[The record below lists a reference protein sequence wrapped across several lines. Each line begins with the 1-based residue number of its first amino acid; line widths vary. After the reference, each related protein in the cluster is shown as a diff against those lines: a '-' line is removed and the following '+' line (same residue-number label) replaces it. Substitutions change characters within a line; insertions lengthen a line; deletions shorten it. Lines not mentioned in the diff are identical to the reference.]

1 MNEEIVKTRLK
12 RRKVKRMVNE
22 GLASKVSG
30 MDKTADIAKF
40 IGVLMMSRTYAHLAH
55 LKTGSYAA
63 HKALNDLYD
72 GLVDLLDSFA
82 EAAQGEFGKLDI
94 PYINIMGSVDAPSK
108 AVASHLKTLE
118 KLGEGCSQG
127 YLKNI
132 VDEVGA
138 LYRSTLYKLN
148 ELK

>member
-1 MNEEIVKTRLK
+1 MNEEIVKIKLK

-22 GLASKVSG
+22 GLAGKVSG
-30 MDKTADIAKF
+30 MDKTGDVAKF

-55 LKTGSYAA
+55 LKTGSYSA

-72 GLVDLLDSFA
+72 GLIDKLDSFA

-94 PYINIMGSVDAPSK
+94 PYINIMGSVDTPSK
-108 AVASHLKTLE
+108 AIASHLKTLE
-118 KLGEGCSQG
+118 KLSESCSQG
-127 YLKNI
+127 YLKAI
-132 VDEVGA
+132 VDEVIV
-138 LYRSTLYKLN
+138 LYKSTLYKLN

>member
-1 MNEEIVKTRLK
+1 MNEEIVKTKLK
-12 RRKVKRMVNE
+12 RKKVKRMVNE
-22 GLASKVSG
+22 GLAGKVSG
-30 MDKTADIAKF
+30 MDKTGDVAKF

-55 LKTGSYAA
+55 LKTGSYAQ

-72 GLVDLLDSFA
+72 GLIDKLDSFA

-94 PYINIMGSVDAPSK
+94 PYINIMGSVDTPSK
-108 AVASHLKTLE
+108 AIASHLKTLE

-127 YLKNI
+127 YLKGI
-132 VDEVGA
+132 FDEVVA

>member
-1 MNEEIVKTRLK
+1 
-12 RRKVKRMVNE
+12 MVNE
-22 GLASKVSG
+22 GLAGKVSG

-55 LKTGSYAA
+55 LKTGSYSA

-72 GLVDLLDSFA
+72 GLADLLDSFA

-94 PYINIMGSVDAPSK
+94 PYVNMMGSVDNPSK
-108 AVASHLKTLE
+108 TVASHLKTLE
-118 KLGEGCSQG
+118 KLSEGCSNG
-127 YLKNI
+127 YLGGIIDAI
-132 VDEVGA
+132 VA

>member
-1 MNEEIVKTRLK
+1 
-12 RRKVKRMVNE
+12 MVNE
-22 GLASKVSG
+22 GLAGKVSG

-55 LKTGSYAA
+55 LKTGSYSA

-72 GLVDLLDSFA
+72 GLADLLDSFA

-94 PYINIMGSVDAPSK
+94 PYVNMMGSVDNPSK
-108 AVASHLKTLE
+108 TVASHLKTLE
-118 KLGEGCSQG
+118 KLSEGCSRG
-127 YLKNI
+127 YLGGVIDEI
-132 VDEVGA
+132 VA

>member
-1 MNEEIVKTRLK
+1 MDSN
-12 RRKVKRMVNE
+12 

-30 MDKTADIAKF
+30 MDKKVEIAKF
-40 IGVLMMSRTYAHLAH
+40 IGVLMMSRTAAHLMH
-55 LKTGSYAA
+55 LKTGSYAE

-72 GLVDLLDSFA
+72 GIVELLDSFA
-82 EAAQGEFGKLDI
+82 EAAQGEFGKLNI
-94 PYINIMGSVDAPSK
+94 PYINMIGNVDSPSK

-118 KLGEGCSQG
+118 KLGEVCSHG
-127 YLKNI
+127 YLKGI
-132 VDEVGA
+132 VDEIVA

>member
-1 MNEEIVKTRLK
+1 MEN
-12 RRKVKRMVNE
+12 N

-30 MDKTADIAKF
+30 MDKTVDISKF
-40 IGVLMMSRTYAHLAH
+40 IATLMMSRTYTHLAH

-72 GLVDLLDSFA
+72 GLVGYLDSFA

-94 PYINIMGSVDAPSK
+94 PYINMIGNVDSPSK
-108 AVASHLKTLE
+108 SIASHLKTLE

-132 VDEVGA
+132 VDEIVA

>member
-1 MNEEIVKTRLK
+1 
-12 RRKVKRMVNE
+12 MVNE
-22 GLASKVSG
+22 GLAGKVSG

-55 LKTGSYAA
+55 LKTGSYSA
-63 HKALNDLYD
+63 HKALDDLYD
-72 GLVDLLDSFA
+72 GLSDLLDSFA

-94 PYINIMGSVDAPSK
+94 PYINMIGSVDAPAK
-108 AVASHLKTLE
+108 GIASHLKTLE
-118 KLGEGCSQG
+118 KLGEGCSKG
-127 YLKNI
+127 YLGGIFDEI
-132 VDEVGA
+132 VA

>member
-1 MNEEIVKTRLK
+1 
-12 RRKVKRMVNE
+12 MVNE
-22 GLASKVSG
+22 GLAGKVSG

-55 LKTGSYAA
+55 LKTGSYSA

-72 GLVDLLDSFA
+72 GLADLLDSFA

-94 PYINIMGSVDAPSK
+94 PYVNMMGSVDNPSK
-108 AVASHLKTLE
+108 TVASHLKTLE
-118 KLGEGCSQG
+118 KLSEGCSKG
-127 YLKNI
+127 YLGGIIDAI
-132 VDEVGA
+132 VA

>member
-1 MNEEIVKTRLK
+1 
-12 RRKVKRMVNE
+12 MVNE
-22 GLASKVSG
+22 GLAGKVSG

-55 LKTGSYAA
+55 LKTGSYSA
-63 HKALNDLYD
+63 HKALDDLYD
-72 GLVDLLDSFA
+72 GLSDLLDSFA

-94 PYINIMGSVDAPSK
+94 PYVNMIGSVDAPAK
-108 AVASHLKTLE
+108 GIASHLKTLE
-118 KLGEGCSQG
+118 KLGEGCSKG
-127 YLKNI
+127 YLGGIFDEI
-132 VDEVGA
+132 VA

>member
-1 MNEEIVKTRLK
+1 
-12 RRKVKRMVNE
+12 MVNE
-22 GLASKVSG
+22 GLAGKVSG

-55 LKTGSYAA
+55 LKTGSYSH
-63 HKALNDLYD
+63 HKALDDLYD
-72 GLVDLLDSFA
+72 GLSDLLDSFA

-94 PYINIMGSVDAPSK
+94 PYINMIGSVDAPAK
-108 AVASHLKTLE
+108 GVASHLKTLE
-118 KLGEGCSQG
+118 KLGEGCSKG
-127 YLKNI
+127 YLGGIFDEI
-132 VDEVGA
+132 VA

>member
-1 MNEEIVKTRLK
+1 MEN
-12 RRKVKRMVNE
+12 N

-30 MDKTADIAKF
+30 MDKTVDISKF
-40 IGVLMMSRTYAHLAH
+40 IATLMMSRTYTHLAH

-72 GLVDLLDSFA
+72 GLVGYLDSFA

-94 PYINIMGSVDAPSK
+94 PYINMIGNVDSPSK
-108 AVASHLKTLE
+108 SIASHLKTLE

-132 VDEVGA
+132 VDEVVA

>member
-1 MNEEIVKTRLK
+1 MESN
-12 RRKVKRMVNE
+12 
-22 GLASKVSG
+22 GLASKISG
-30 MDKTADIAKF
+30 MDKKGDIAKF
-40 IGVLMMSRTYAHLAH
+40 VATLMMSRTYTHLAH

-72 GLVDLLDSFA
+72 GIVEHLDSFA

-94 PYINIMGSVDAPSK
+94 PYINMIGNVDSPSK
-108 AVASHLKTLE
+108 AVASHLKALE
-118 KLGEGCSQG
+118 KLGEACSQG

>member
-1 MNEEIVKTRLK
+1 MENS
-12 RRKVKRMVNE
+12 

-30 MDKTADIAKF
+30 MDKTVDISKF
-40 IGVLMMSRTYAHLAH
+40 IATLMMSRTYTHLAH
-55 LKTGSYAA
+55 LKTGSYSA
-63 HKALNDLYD
+63 HKALNYLYD
-72 GLVDLLDSFA
+72 GLVGYLDSFA

-94 PYINIMGSVDAPSK
+94 PYINMIGNVDSPSK
-108 AVASHLKTLE
+108 SIASHLKTLE

-132 VDEVGA
+132 VDEIVA

>member
-1 MNEEIVKTRLK
+1 MNEEIVKVKLK
-12 RRKVKRMVNE
+12 RRKIKRMVNE
-22 GLASKVSG
+22 GLAGKVSG
-30 MDKTADIAKF
+30 MDKTGDVAKF

-72 GLVDLLDSFA
+72 GLIDKLDSFA

-94 PYINIMGSVDAPSK
+94 PYINMMGSVDAPSK

-132 VDEVGA
+132 VDEVAA

>member
-1 MNEEIVKTRLK
+1 MEN
-12 RRKVKRMVNE
+12 N

-30 MDKTADIAKF
+30 MDKKVEIAKF
-40 IGVLMMSRTYAHLAH
+40 IGVLMMSRTAAHLMH
-55 LKTGSYAA
+55 LKTGSYAE

-72 GLVDLLDSFA
+72 GIVDHLDSFA
-82 EAAQGEFGKLDI
+82 EAAQGEFGKLNI
-94 PYINIMGSVDAPSK
+94 PYINMIGNVDSPSK

-118 KLGEGCSQG
+118 KLGEACSQG

-132 VDEVGA
+132 VDEVVA
-138 LYRSTLYKLN
+138 LYRTTLYKLN

>member
-1 MNEEIVKTRLK
+1 MEN
-12 RRKVKRMVNE
+12 N
-22 GLASKVSG
+22 GLANKVSG
-30 MDKTADIAKF
+30 MDKKAEIAKF
-40 IGVLMMSRTYAHLAH
+40 IGVLMMSRTAAHLMH
-55 LKTGSYAA
+55 LKTGSYAE

-72 GLVDLLDSFA
+72 GIVEFLDSFA

-94 PYINIMGSVDAPSK
+94 PYVNMMGSVDTPSK
-108 AVASHLKTLE
+108 TVASHLKTLE

-132 VDEVGA
+132 VDEIVA

>member
-1 MNEEIVKTRLK
+1 
-12 RRKVKRMVNE
+12 MVNE
-22 GLASKVSG
+22 GLAGKVSG

-55 LKTGSYAA
+55 LKTGSYSA

-72 GLVDLLDSFA
+72 GLADLLDSFA

-94 PYINIMGSVDAPSK
+94 PYVNMMGSVDNPSK
-108 AVASHLKTLE
+108 TVASHLKTLE
-118 KLGEGCSQG
+118 KLGEGCTKG
-127 YLKNI
+127 YLGGI
-132 VDEVGA
+132 VDEIVA
-138 LYRSTLYKLN
+138 LYRSTLYKIN

>member
-1 MNEEIVKTRLK
+1 MNEEIVKVKLK

-22 GLASKVSG
+22 GLAGKVSG
-30 MDKTADIAKF
+30 MDKTVDVAKF

-72 GLVDLLDSFA
+72 GLIDKLDSFA

-94 PYINIMGSVDAPSK
+94 PYINIMGSVDTPSK
-108 AVASHLKTLE
+108 AIVSHLKTLE

-127 YLKNI
+127 YLKAI
-132 VDEVGA
+132 VDEIIA

>member
-1 MNEEIVKTRLK
+1 MESN
-12 RRKVKRMVNE
+12 

-30 MDKTADIAKF
+30 MDKTVDISKF
-40 IGVLMMSRTYAHLAH
+40 IATLMMSRTYTHLAH

-72 GLVDLLDSFA
+72 GLVGYLDSFA

-94 PYINIMGSVDAPSK
+94 PYINMIGNVDSPSK
-108 AVASHLKTLE
+108 AVASHLKDLE
-118 KLGEGCSQG
+118 KLGEACSQG

-132 VDEVGA
+132 VDEVVA

>member
-1 MNEEIVKTRLK
+1 
-12 RRKVKRMVNE
+12 MVNE
-22 GLASKVSG
+22 GLAGKVSG

-55 LKTGSYAA
+55 LKTGSYSA
-63 HKALNDLYD
+63 HKALDDLYD
-72 GLVDLLDSFA
+72 GLSDLLDSFA

-94 PYINIMGSVDAPSK
+94 PYVNMIGSVDTPSK
-108 AVASHLKTLE
+108 TVASHLKTLE
-118 KLGEGCSQG
+118 KLGEGCSKG
-127 YLKNI
+127 YLGGIFDEI
-132 VDEVGA
+132 VA

>member
-1 MNEEIVKTRLK
+1 MTKYKLNKKKEV
-12 RRKVKRMVNE
+12 RMENK

-30 MDKTADIAKF
+30 MDKKAEIAKF
-40 IGVLMMSRTYAHLAH
+40 IGVLMMSRTAAHLMH
-55 LKTGSYAA
+55 LKTGSYAE

-72 GLVDLLDSFA
+72 GIVEHLDSFA

-94 PYINIMGSVDAPSK
+94 PYINMIGSVDSPSK
-108 AVASHLKTLE
+108 AVASHLKALE
-118 KLGEGCSQG
+118 KLGEACSQG

-132 VDEVGA
+132 VDEVVA

>member
-1 MNEEIVKTRLK
+1 
-12 RRKVKRMVNE
+12 MVNE
-22 GLASKVSG
+22 GLAGKVSG
-30 MDKTADIAKF
+30 MDKTGDIAKF
-40 IGVLMMSRTYAHLAH
+40 IATLMMSRTYTHLAH

-63 HKALNDLYD
+63 HEALNDLYD

-108 AVASHLKTLE
+108 AIASHLKTLE
-118 KLGEGCSQG
+118 KLGESCSQG
-127 YLKNI
+127 YLRSI
-132 VDEVGA
+132 VDGIVA

>member
-1 MNEEIVKTRLK
+1 MENS
-12 RRKVKRMVNE
+12 

-30 MDKTADIAKF
+30 MDKTVDISKF
-40 IGVLMMSRTYAHLAH
+40 IATLMMSRTYTHLAH

-72 GLVDLLDSFA
+72 GLVGYLDSFA

-94 PYINIMGSVDAPSK
+94 PYINMIGNVDSPSK
-108 AVASHLKTLE
+108 SIASHLKTLE

-132 VDEVGA
+132 VDEIVA

>member
-1 MNEEIVKTRLK
+1 MENS
-12 RRKVKRMVNE
+12 

-30 MDKTADIAKF
+30 MDKKDDIAKF
-40 IGVLMMSRTYAHLAH
+40 VATLMMSRTYTHLAH
-55 LKTGSYAA
+55 LKTGSYAE

-72 GLVDLLDSFA
+72 GIVDHLDSFA
-82 EAAQGEFGKLDI
+82 EAAQGEFGKLNI
-94 PYINIMGSVDAPSK
+94 PYINMIGNVDSPSK

-118 KLGEGCSQG
+118 KLGEACSQG

>member
-1 MNEEIVKTRLK
+1 
-12 RRKVKRMVNE
+12 MVNE
-22 GLASKVSG
+22 GLAGKVSG

-55 LKTGSYAA
+55 LKTGSYSA

-72 GLVDLLDSFA
+72 GLADLLDSFA

-94 PYINIMGSVDAPSK
+94 PYVNMMGSVDNPSK
-108 AVASHLKTLE
+108 TVASHLKTLE
-118 KLGEGCSQG
+118 KLSEGCSKG
-127 YLKNI
+127 YLGGI
-132 VDEVGA
+132 VDEISA
-138 LYRSTLYKLN
+138 LYRSTLYKIN

>member
-1 MNEEIVKTRLK
+1 MNEEIVKTKLK
-12 RRKVKRMVNE
+12 RKKVKRMVNE
-22 GLASKVSG
+22 GLAGKVSG
-30 MDKTADIAKF
+30 MDKTGDVAKF

-55 LKTGSYAA
+55 LKTGSYSQ

-72 GLVDLLDSFA
+72 GLIDKLDSFA

-94 PYINIMGSVDAPSK
+94 PYINIMGSVDTPSK
-108 AVASHLKTLE
+108 AIASHLKTLE

-127 YLKNI
+127 YLKGIFDEI
-132 VDEVGA
+132 VA

>member
-1 MNEEIVKTRLK
+1 MEN
-12 RRKVKRMVNE
+12 N

-30 MDKTADIAKF
+30 MDKTVDISKF
-40 IGVLMMSRTYAHLAH
+40 IATLMMSRTYTHLAH
-55 LKTGSYAA
+55 LKTGSYAQ
-63 HKALNDLYD
+63 HKALNYLYD
-72 GLVDLLDSFA
+72 GIVEFLDSFA

-94 PYINIMGSVDAPSK
+94 PYINMIGNVDSPSK
-108 AVASHLKTLE
+108 SIASHLKTLE

-132 VDEVGA
+132 VDEIVA

>member
-1 MNEEIVKTRLK
+1 ME
-12 RRKVKRMVNE
+12 RRMENN
-22 GLASKVSG
+22 GLASKISG
-30 MDKTADIAKF
+30 VDKKGDIAKF
-40 IGVLMMSRTYAHLAH
+40 IATLMMSRTYSHLAH
-55 LKTGSYAA
+55 LKTGSYAQ

-72 GLVDLLDSFA
+72 GIVGVLDSFA

-94 PYINIMGSVDAPSK
+94 PYISMIGSVDAPAK
-108 AVASHLKTLE
+108 GIASHLKTLE

-127 YLKNI
+127 YLKGIFDEI
-132 VDEVGA
+132 VA

>member
-1 MNEEIVKTRLK
+1 MESN
-12 RRKVKRMVNE
+12 

-30 MDKTADIAKF
+30 MDKTVDISKF
-40 IGVLMMSRTYAHLAH
+40 IATLMMSRTYTHLAH

-72 GLVDLLDSFA
+72 GLVGYLDSFA

-94 PYINIMGSVDAPSK
+94 PYINMIGNVDSPSK
-108 AVASHLKTLE
+108 AIASHLKTLE

-132 VDEVGA
+132 VDEIVA

>member
-1 MNEEIVKTRLK
+1 M
-12 RRKVKRMVNE
+12 KVTKMENN

-30 MDKTADIAKF
+30 MDKTVDISKF
-40 IGVLMMSRTYAHLAH
+40 IATLMMSRTYTHLAH
-55 LKTGSYAA
+55 LKTGSYAQ
-63 HKALNDLYD
+63 HKALNYLYD
-72 GLVDLLDSFA
+72 GIVEFLDSFA

-94 PYINIMGSVDAPSK
+94 PYINMIGNVDSPSK
-108 AVASHLKTLE
+108 SIASHLKTLE

-132 VDEVGA
+132 VDEIVA

>member
-1 MNEEIVKTRLK
+1 MDND
-12 RRKVKRMVNE
+12 M
-22 GLASKVSG
+22 GLASKMSG
-30 MDKTADIAKF
+30 ADKKGEISKF
-40 IGVLMMSRTYAHLAH
+40 IATLMMSRTYAHMAH
-55 LKTGSYAA
+55 LKTGSYAQ

-82 EAAQGEFGKLDI
+82 EAAQGQFGKLDV
-94 PYINIMGSVDAPSK
+94 PYISLIGNVNEPSK
-108 AVASHLKTLE
+108 AVAAHLKALE
-118 KLGEGCSQG
+118 KLGDTCEQG

>member
-1 MNEEIVKTRLK
+1 MT
-12 RRKVKRMVNE
+12 
-22 GLASKVSG
+22 GLASKISG
-30 MDKTADIAKF
+30 ADKKADVAKF
-40 IGVLMMSRTYAHLAH
+40 IGVLMMSRTAAHLMH
-55 LKTGSYAA
+55 LKTGSYAD

-72 GLVDLLDSFA
+72 GIVVHLDSFA

-94 PYINIMGSVDAPSK
+94 PYINMIGNVDSPSK

-127 YLKNI
+127 YLKGIFDEI
-132 VDEVGA
+132 VA